1 MPGRCSITELHLYAG
16 SEDPSLALKSML
28 KSSTVE
34 EKSTYN
40 CQEGGGGGGGR
51 GRAALPRS
59 VARRTELVSIEVVPM
74 LSVRTGCWVIS

>member
-40 CQEGGGGGGGR
+40 CQEGGGGGGG
-51 GRAALPRS
+51 GGGQLCL
-59 VARRTELVSIEVVPM
+59 EVSHEGQ
-74 LSVRTGCWVIS
+74 SW